1 MPVEHDDYSVAAKIH
16 EPNSVFAFY
25 QELVRMRKLMPVLI
39 EGDYQLF
46 EPEDEAVYT
55 YQRHLDTE
63 TIRVMANFT
72 GQTQVR
78 SIPHVKDVLMDN
90 YEQPQFDGQQI
101 TLRPY
106 EAIMMRV

>member
-1 MPVEHDDYSVAAKIH
+1 
-16 EPNSVFAFY
+16 
-25 QELVRMRKLMPVLI
+25 
-39 EGDYQLF
+39 
-46 EPEDEAVYT
+46 
-55 YQRHLDTE
+55 
-63 TIRVMANFT
+63 MANFT